1 MRVAGLPTLWNLF
14 LTSRLGQRL
23 ARYSAVS
30 IILLAFSET
39 LLLLFNGAIGLSAA
53 WSSTLTTV
61 IATVPAYVL
70 NRRWVW
76 SKGGRSHLWKEIVP
90 FWALAFFGWA
100 FATYSVS
107 LAESVAKTHNLHS
120 GARVALVGV
129 TYVLAYGVL
138 WIGKFLI
145 FDRLLF
151 VHRPEHVVAA
161 PRGPDTRPVVNGPGH
176 MADAAGPRWLRPPEP
191 EN

>member
-1 MRVAGLPTLWNLF
+1 MKVPGLSSLWNRL
-14 LTSRLGQRL
+14 LATRLGQRL
-23 ARYSAVS
+23 ARYSVVS
-30 IILLAFSET
+30 IISLAFSET

-53 WSSTLTTV
+53 WSSTLATV
-61 IATVPAYVL
+61 ISTVPAYFL
-70 NRRWVW
+70 NRQWVW

-90 FWALAFFGWA
+90 FWALAIIGWA

-107 LAESVAKTHNLHS
+107 LAESVAKSHNLHA

-138 WIGKFLI
+138 WIGKFMI

-151 VHRPEHVVAA
+151 VHRPEQVVAA
-161 PRGPDTRPVVNGPGH
+161 PRGASTGPFVDG
-176 MADAAGPRWLRPPEP
+176 APKR
-191 EN
+191 